1 MDFLNVYFVFCL
13 AHLIAE
19 DLDLTDSSV
28 NEAVVPWAEIIRVDL
43 KIQRK
48 TFDPL
53 LRGEVRAQ
61 RIDADVHL

>member
-1 MDFLNVYFVFCL
+1 MDFWNVYFVFYL

-53 LRGEVRAQ
+53 LRREVCAQ